1 MRIIVLFAVILQ
13 ILGNYAFTAKTE
25 EEAKGPSKKALA
37 SAQIRHQD
45 PFSCFIEVDW
55 RCSFCWRTNKANT
68 KSCARCGIKWTHGQ
82 DPTYTPQKDMNAR
95 PKSPRRVQQSTG
107 NWNYTGWNEDTDWG
121 DSNWQQGYGS
131 SSAYRQRGD
140 TPRKKTPKQKKGAK
154 PRSDG
159 RHSYDVPPPEPP
171 WNSNYAG
178 APQQLAHGGEDHSAA
193 AENLTLLATALKETN
208 TTVPASVAHI
218 VVENSAPVPTS
229 KSLKNA
235 VDKMDKEDQELAD
248 KVKAAQE
255 KLQQTKDTVEERKV
269 ALEELDADTN
279 IEISDDEMVDKV
291 DSSEQIQANISHMVE
306 NLQKLHQTAEAAIIE
321 AGENK
326 NKRPRLEEPG
336 WNYNNVPKPKHLF
349 FAALATEEKQ
359 DITEGSTFQLV
370 LLDVEFHSALPSLE
384 PESVR
389 RVKLL
394 PKPLRGKLCLLYLDC
409 SHIVNMHVMFALFGT
424 TSIWWERNNG
434 L

>member
-1 MRIIVLFAVILQ
+1 
-13 ILGNYAFTAKTE
+13 
-25 EEAKGPSKKALA
+25 
-37 SAQIRHQD
+37 
-45 PFSCFIEVDW
+45 
-55 RCSFCWRTNKANT
+55 
-68 KSCARCGIKWTHGQ
+68 
-82 DPTYTPQKDMNAR
+82 MNAR

-235 VDKMDKEDQELAD
+235 VDKMDKARKKLKEAQKARLSLHNNWRAYVADSTKRWSQFAEQFAKEDQELAD

-336 WNYNNVPKPKHLF
+336 EGAPSSTGFASPSMAPFGKPDK
-349 FAALATEEKQ
+349 
-359 DITEGSTFQLV
+359 
-370 LLDVEFHSALPSLE
+370 
-384 PESVR
+384 
-389 RVKLL
+389 
-394 PKPLRGKLCLLYLDC
+394 
-409 SHIVNMHVMFALFGT
+409 
-424 TSIWWERNNG
+424 
-434 L
+434 